1 MTQPLTNY
9 EVNMPNAIWHG
20 DLHEVVRMGEMR
32 YLYMLIDDY
41 SRFITAYAYF
51 DTKEAWRTTEIF
63 NTACQQY
70 GDPLVYWS
78 DNGTENEGDFKKN
91 LQEKGIE
98 HIYTRP
104 YHPQAN
110 GKIERIWRDVNTFI
124 SNAETFDEVLE
135 ETKQFVIAHN
145 NSLSHTTLE
154 MIHGTKP
161 AFPIDFFNQ
170 PKASSIDEVR
180 IKVCFKEETLEEF
193 LIKAKELKKRYK
205 KKHKKH

>member
-1 MTQPLTNY
+1 
-9 EVNMPNAIWHG
+9 
-20 DLHEVVRMGEMR
+20 MGETR

-51 DTKEAWRTTEIF
+51 DTKEAWRTTDIF

-78 DNGTENEGDFKKN
+78 DNGTENEGDFMKN

-98 HIYTRP
+98 HVYTKP
-104 YHPQAN
+104 YHPQGN

-124 SNAETFDEVLE
+124 SNAETFDEVLA
-135 ETKQFVIAHN
+135 ETKKFVIAHN
-145 NSLSHTTLE
+145 NALSHTTLE
-154 MIHGTKP
+154 SIHGVKP
-161 AFPIDFFNQ
+161 AFPIDFFNH

-180 IKVCFKEETLEEF
+180 IKVCSKEETLEEF

-205 KKHKKH
+205 KKHKRH